1 MSQISNQETEEEC
14 AALLAIKILGRKWIP
29 WIICELLGEKEL
41 YFSDLL
47 ERIEGNYGEK
57 ISARVLSE
65 ALKMLEE
72 HDLLIREVVSEEMP
86 VRVKYSLTDKGI
98 DLQIVF
104 GVLKGWGVKWGE
116 IRTKKCRSFSCI
128 HNCVPMIDINKAGKL
143 LEFLDPAELSPE
155 ELQNST

>member
-1 MSQISNQETEEEC
+1 MSTTTQEGEEEC

-29 WIICELLGEKEL
+29 WILCELLAVKEL

-72 HDLLIREVVSEEMP
+72 SNLITREVVSDEMP
-86 VRVKYSLTDKGI
+86 VRVKYSLTEKGI
-98 DLQIVF
+98 DLRVIF
-104 GVLKGWGVKWGE
+104 GVLKGWGMKWGE

-128 HNCVPMIDINKAGKL
+128 HNCVPMIDIDKAGKL
-143 LEFLDPAELSPE
+143 LELRDPIVFSPE